1 MSGFWA
7 VLELEPTRDVSA
19 IKRAYAEK
27 AKTCHPEEDPEGFLN
42 LRKAYEAALDYAEND
57 SAQPP
62 AGSPELS
69 AGKDVRE
76 KRPTGGNST
85 EEEVP
90 VVPAGPEGDGW
101 QLRDQEPESATDPYA
116 DSEAIRN
123 FLDLY
128 AGKQRKDTKRW
139 MDYFTSNAFLAA
151 GWNSRFTALLLEKVT
166 EVEQDLPPYKEFL
179 MWLCTAYQFS
189 VKEDVELDEETLR
202 VVKRERR
209 VELCPGADFDGM
221 ESILRIAAKG
231 PLPKRPGGDE
241 LALLESFKDYRH
253 LVRLAEGGAWG
264 DRAVEEYLS
273 TLNHYIS
280 FYIKDRC
287 DPKANMDNQRH
298 PAGLRLILY
307 FLRREDLP
315 ETLYREAWRKLDL
328 KSAVMGRAKVLYSPL
343 RELVLERVPNIV
355 EEKPE
360 NFLRLNQEHEAYLVR
375 VKAEPEREEEE
386 SAALFQREDLQ
397 RALRSPR
404 FVSEQLLTYSSWRR
418 EGMGAGLLR
427 RVLEFYR
434 ENPGIPRAGE
444 VIKELETDLRE
455 RMADNRNREDAQAE
469 ARDVSL
475 TLEYRP
481 LVRHWLNTAFFTA
494 RDPETGM
501 MLVEYLSKYFPYQA
515 DWSRRFAEGDP
526 RTIALCGGEVE
537 AGFYPRHIEYRVNG
551 GPVYRPCLPFER
563 VVKESGDD
571 FLFLLPL
578 VYAPESSFSDVFQ
591 ELLPRLS
598 AAVPEEDR
606 ALIARCLAGAVCCL
620 PADEYTGEPVPPEV
634 VLPLTLFAETEEQ
647 LFGCGWLEGEGE
659 LALFEQTVSGRRIRK
674 QYGVEPDRAE
684 TEARRLLAE
693 AVSPTNYD
701 FSLLKEL
708 PLKVYVLPPEGPEY
722 VLKQEGVRE
731 VQAELDVHDYEV
743 DRGELVTEEALARLL
758 GQFAKKALRRLELS
772 WFEGSLVFVQ
782 DPAGYACFYFER
794 GGDFDFWY
802 AMLSKPEVYMT
813 VDVKDVVRVP
823 FGLGKLEDY
832 CLHKSPASIMR
843 NLERVFP
850 EMGKD
855 RINSGG
861 VWLWASH
868 VNRSNG
874 QHKLYMA
881 QQKLGGFPPHRG
893 RNHPTKTGFVFSRYP
908 VELVRETPG
917 DERERVELR
926 SGSYGRASAALLEF
940 MNGKLARLRLT
951 WASKSPEQGQKHLV
965 LVQDSGRFLLAWL
978 EESRERAFFCVP
990 ERAEKKTFL
999 ERLRG
1004 FCYWLLNLIGLRKK
1018 DSLISEEPLHP
1029 DVKRIRNC
1037 VDLLLDDIDYTD
1049 PVVERYFS
1057 PAKRPYGEIRM
1068 LLMRE

>member
-1 MSGFWA
+1 MNGFWS

-19 IKRAYAEK
+19 IKRAYAGK
-27 AKTCHPEEDPEGFLN
+27 ARMCHPEEDPEGFLK

-57 SAQPP
+57 PAQPP
-62 AGSPELS
+62 AVSLS

-76 KRPTGGNST
+76 ERPTGGNST
-85 EEEVP
+85 QEEVP
-90 VVPAGPEGDGW
+90 VVPAEPERDGW
-101 QLRDQEPESATDPYA
+101 QLLDNEPGTAANPYTDG
-116 DSEAIRN
+116 EAIVR

-128 AGKQRKDTKRW
+128 AGKQRRDSKRW
-139 MDYFTSNAFLAA
+139 MDYFTSDAFLDA
-151 GWNSRFTALLLEKVT
+151 GWDSRFTALLLEKVT
-166 EVEQDLPPYKEFL
+166 EVERDLPPNKEFL

-189 VKEDVELDEETLR
+189 VKEDVELDKETLR

-209 VELCPGADFDGM
+209 VEIFPGADFDGM
-221 ESILRIAAKG
+221 ESILRIAAKC

-241 LALLESFKDYRH
+241 LAMLEAFMDYRH
-253 LVRLAEGGAWG
+253 LVRLAEGGTWN
-264 DRAVEEYLS
+264 DRAMEECLS

-298 PAGLRLILY
+298 PAGLRLILH
-307 FLRREDLP
+307 FFRREDLP

-328 KSAVMGRAKVLYSPL
+328 KSAVMGRAKVLYGTL
-343 RELVLERVPNIV
+343 RELILERVPGIA

-360 NFLRLNQEHEAYLVR
+360 NFLPLNQEHEAYLAR
-375 VKAEPEREEEE
+375 IKAEPEREEEE
-386 SAALFQREDLQ
+386 SAALFRREDMHK
-397 RALRSPR
+397 ALRSPR
-404 FVSEQLLTYSSWRR
+404 FVAEQLLQYSSWRR
-418 EGMGAGLLR
+418 EGMGVGLLR

-434 ENPGIPRAGE
+434 ENPGVPRAGE
-444 VIKELETDLRE
+444 VVEALETDLRE
-455 RMADNRNREDAQAE
+455 RMADVRNREDARAE

-481 LVRHWLNTAFFTA
+481 VFRHWLNTAFFTA

-501 MLVEYLSKYFPYQA
+501 MLLEYLSKYFPYQA
-515 DWSRRFAEGDP
+515 DWSRRFAEGKDGQ
-526 RTIALCGGEVE
+526 RTVALCGGEVE
-537 AGFYPRHIEYRVNG
+537 ADLHPRHIEYRVNG
-551 GPVYRPCLPFER
+551 KPMYRPCLTFDR
-563 VVKESGDD
+563 VAKESGDN

-578 VYAPESSFSDVFQ
+578 TYAPESSFSDVFQ
-591 ELLPRLS
+591 EILPRFS
-598 AAVPEEDR
+598 AAAPEEDCV
-606 ALIARCLAGAVCCL
+606 LIARCLAGAVCCL
-620 PADEYTGEPVPPEV
+620 PADEYTGEPLPPEAA
-634 VLPLTLFAETEEQ
+634 LPLILFAETEEQ
-647 LFGCGWLEGEGE
+647 LFGCSWLEGEGE
-659 LALFEQTVSGRRIRK
+659 LTLFEQTVSGRRVRTRCE
-674 QYGVEPDRAE
+674 VRPESAE

-731 VQAELDVHDYEV
+731 VQAELDIHDLEL

-758 GQFAKKALRRLELS
+758 GQFAKKELRRLELS

-794 GGDFDFWY
+794 GGNFDFWY
-802 AMLSKPEVYMT
+802 SMLSKPEVYMT

-823 FGLGKLEDY
+823 FGMGKLEDY
-832 CLHKSPASIMR
+832 CIHKSPASIMR

-861 VWLWASH
+861 AWLWAGH

-881 QQKLGGFPPHRG
+881 RQKLGGFPPHRG
-893 RNHPTKTGFVFSRYP
+893 RNHTTKTGFVFGRYP
-908 VELVRETPG
+908 VELVRETLEG
-917 DERERVELR
+917 ETERVELR

-951 WASKSPEQGQKHLV
+951 WVSKAPEQGRKHLV
-965 LVQDSGRFLLAWL
+965 LVQDKGRFLLAWL
-978 EESRERAFFCVP
+978 EDGRERAFFCAP
-990 ERAEKKTFL
+990 ERAGKETFL

-1004 FCYWLLNLIGLRKK
+1004 FCRWLLSLVNPHIKK
-1018 DSLISEEPLHP
+1018 EKLLHP
-1029 DVKRIRNC
+1029 DVIRIRNC
-1037 VDLLLDDIDYTD
+1037 VDLLLDDVDYTD

-1057 PAKRPYGEIRM
+1057 PAKRPYGEIRT